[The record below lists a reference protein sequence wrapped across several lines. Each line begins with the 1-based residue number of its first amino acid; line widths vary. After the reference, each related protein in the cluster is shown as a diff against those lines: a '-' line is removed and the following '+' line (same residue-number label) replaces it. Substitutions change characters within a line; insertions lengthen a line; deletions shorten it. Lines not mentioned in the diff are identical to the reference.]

1 MDSEFYRQLLDI
13 SRRMAETRE
22 VQPLLE
28 YAMKQ
33 ALDLLNAEQGYLVLV
48 DEENRLDFRV
58 RIARDGRQL
67 ADPESQISHSILTR
81 VVRQREPV
89 FLNDAILDPTF
100 KVSDS
105 VKQLQLRSVM
115 AVPLRTVGDILGAI
129 YVENRQR
136 AHIFDERKL
145 ELLKFFASQAAV
157 AIENAL
163 LNENLERKVQTRTAE
178 LRAAMN
184 QAEQAWQH
192 AVEANRLRTMVLSN
206 VAHDLR
212 SPVALAVTVLRTL
225 REGTYGSFNDDQL
238 RWINRALQSLDH
250 AVNLTRDVFDLA
262 KAEEAGRLEV
272 YLKKTD
278 LNDFLSEVI
287 SFGEGMSWLD
297 DVRFHD
303 DIVPDLPEIAIDETR
318 IKQVLLNFLANAQKF
333 TLHGR
338 VTLYTIILPDHR
350 GVKMGVRDTGS
361 GIPLALQDKL
371 FQRFQQ
377 LSLDTDKRRKGSGL
391 GLAICKEL
399 VERHGGEIGVIS
411 TEEEGSDFF
420 FTLPL
425 NTTTTT
431 TSIDGR
437 VS

>member
-1 MDSEFYRQLLDI
+1 MDSDFYRQLLDI
-13 SRRMAETRE
+13 SRRMSETRE

-33 ALDLLNAEQGYLVLV
+33 ALELLNAEQGYLVLV
-48 DEENRLDFRV
+48 DEQNRLDFRV
-58 RIARDGRQL
+58 RINREGRVL
-67 ADPESQISHSILTR
+67 DHPESQISHSILTR
-81 VVRQREPV
+81 VVRHQEPV

-100 KVSDS
+100 KISDS

-115 AVPLRTVGDILGAI
+115 AVPLRTASEILGAI
-129 YVENRQR
+129 YVENRSR
-136 AHIFDERKL
+136 ANIFDNHKL
-145 ELLKFFASQAAV
+145 ELLNFFASQATV

-178 LRAAMN
+178 LQAATN

-225 REGTYGSFNDDQL
+225 REGNYGDLNPDQL
-238 RWINRALQSLDH
+238 RWINRALQSLEH

-272 YLKKTD
+272 YLKKMD
-278 LNDFLSEVI
+278 MNSFLNEVV
-287 SFGEGMSWLD
+287 SFAEGMSWAS
-297 DVRFHD
+297 DVQFHAE
-303 DIVPDLPEIAIDETR
+303 IAESLPQIAIDETR
-318 IKQVLLNFLANAQKF
+318 IKQVLFNFLANAQKF
-333 TLHGR
+333 TQQGG
-338 VTLYTIILPDHR
+338 VMLYAYPLPDGQ
-350 GVKMGVRDTGS
+350 GVKMGVRDTGT
-361 GIPLALQDKL
+361 GIPTRLQDKL

-377 LSLDTDKRRKGSGL
+377 LSLDTEKRRKGSGL

-399 VERHGGEIGVIS
+399 VERHGGDIGVIS
-411 TEEEGSDFF
+411 EEGEGSDFY

-425 NTTTTT
+425 NPPMQDVKA
-431 TSIDGR
+431 S
-437 VS
+437 

>member
-13 SRRMAETRE
+13 SRRMSETRE

-33 ALDLLNAEQGYLVLV
+33 ALELLNAEQGYLVLV
-48 DEENRLDFRV
+48 DEQNRLDFRV
-58 RIARDGRQL
+58 RINRDGQQL
-67 ADPESQISHSILTR
+67 DHPESQISHSILTR
-81 VVRQREPV
+81 VVRQGEPI
-89 FLNDAILDPTF
+89 FLNDAIIDPMF
-100 KVSDS
+100 KISDS
-105 VKQLQLRSVM
+105 VKTLQLRSVM
-115 AVPLRTVGDILGAI
+115 AVPLRTASEILGVI

-136 AHIFDERKL
+136 ARIFDERKL
-145 ELLKFFASQAAV
+145 ELLNFFASQATV

-178 LRAAMN
+178 LQAAMQ

-225 REGTYGSFNDDQL
+225 REGHYGDLNDDQL

-272 YLKKTD
+272 YLKKMD
-278 LNDFLSEVI
+278 LNTFLNEVI
-287 SFGEGMSWLD
+287 SFAEGMSWLP
-297 DVRFHD
+297 DVLFQAE
-303 DIVPDLPEIAIDETR
+303 ITGSLPKIAIDETR
-318 IKQVLLNFLANAQKF
+318 IKQVLFNFLANAHKF
-333 TLHGR
+333 TTQGS
-338 VTLYTIILPDHR
+338 VMLYAYPLDDGQ
-350 GVKMGVRDTGS
+350 GVKMGVRDTGT
-361 GIPLALQDKL
+361 GIPLRLQDKL

-377 LSLDTDKRRKGSGL
+377 LSLDTEKRRKGSGL

-399 VERHGGEIGVIS
+399 VERHGGDIGVIS
-411 TEEEGSDFF
+411 EEGQGSDFF

-425 NTTTTT
+425 NT
-431 TSIDGR
+431 SVQD
-437 VS
+437 VKAS

>member
-13 SRRMAETRE
+13 SRRMSETRE

-33 ALDLLNAEQGYLVLV
+33 ALELLNAEQGYLVLV
-48 DEENRLDFRV
+48 DEQNRLDFRV
-58 RIARDGRQL
+58 RINRDGHL
-67 ADPESQISHSILTR
+67 LDHPESQISHSILTR
-81 VVRQREPV
+81 VVRHREPV
-89 FLNDAILDPTF
+89 FVTDAIMDPTF

-115 AVPLRTVGDILGAI
+115 AVPLRTASEILGAI

-136 AHIFDERKL
+136 SHIFDDHKL
-145 ELLKFFASQAAV
+145 ELLNFFASQATV

-178 LRAAMN
+178 LQAAMM

-225 REGTYGSFNDDQL
+225 REGNYGDLNDDQL

-272 YLKKTD
+272 YLKKRW
-278 LNDFLSEVI
+278 I
-287 SFGEGMSWLD
+287 
-297 DVRFHD
+297 
-303 DIVPDLPEIAIDETR
+303 
-318 IKQVLLNFLANAQKF
+318 
-333 TLHGR
+333 
-338 VTLYTIILPDHR
+338 
-350 GVKMGVRDTGS
+350 
-361 GIPLALQDKL
+361 
-371 FQRFQQ
+371 
-377 LSLDTDKRRKGSGL
+377 
-391 GLAICKEL
+391 
-399 VERHGGEIGVIS
+399 
-411 TEEEGSDFF
+411 
-420 FTLPL
+420 
-425 NTTTTT
+425 
-431 TSIDGR
+431 
-437 VS
+437 